1 MLKVRLEDF
10 SPVALADKKIIL
22 PLLLA
27 NDIFFCDYSF
37 ANLFM
42 WGDIFKTR
50 WLFQEE
56 RLWIYNGYDDLMLM
70 PVGKALTLPGLVA
83 VSDMLRRQGKS
94 GNFVL
99 VDQDFVKDNAGLA
112 DFFNVKIDLDN
123 GDYIYSSQKL
133 VDLPGNKLHK
143 KRNLI
148 NQFLALYPD
157 YSASRCRLPI
167 WTPAWNCRKNGA
179 GSAPARK
186 LDFDH
191 ETSALK
197 RALRNFSEL
206 ELQGL
211 KISHGGELFAFSI
224 FSQLSSNMADVHFEK
239 FDPEIKGIG
248 QVINWETAKSLS
260 AKYKYINREQDLGI
274 DGLRQAKKSYSPEY
288 IVSAYFLER
297 KNYFKGKMGAMIFR
311 GIQAPARARAR

>member
-1 MLKVRLEDF
+1 MLKFTLKDF
-10 SPVALADKKIIL
+10 SPITLADRKIIL
-22 PLLLA
+22 PLLLES
-27 NDIFFCDYSF
+27 DVFFCDYSF

-42 WGDIFKTR
+42 WGDIYSTSWF
-50 WLFQEE
+50 FHDE
-56 RLWIYNGYDDLMLM
+56 RLWLYNGYDDLMLM
-70 PVGKALTLPGLVA
+70 PIGKVLSLPELIA
-83 VSDMLRRQGKS
+83 VSDMLRQEGKN

-99 VDQDFVKDNAGLA
+99 VDPDFVKTHVDLA
-112 DFFNVKIDLDN
+112 DFFKVEIDLDN
-123 GDYIYSSQKL
+123 GDYIYSSRKL

-157 YSASRCRLPI
+157 YVSQPLQPSDLDACLELAEKWCRQRTCLE
-167 WTPAWNCRKNGA
+167 
-179 GSAPARK
+179 

-197 RALRNFSEL
+197 KALRYFDEL

-211 KISHGGELFAFSI
+211 KISHRGELFAFSI
-224 FSQLSSNMADVHFEK
+224 FSRLSSNMADVHFEK
-239 FDPEIKGIG
+239 FDPGIKGSG

-274 DGLRQAKKSYSPEY
+274 EGLRRAKKSYSPEY
-288 IVSAYFLER
+288 IVSAYSLER
-297 KNYFKGKMGAMIFR
+297 K
-311 GIQAPARARAR
+311 P

>member
-1 MLKVRLEDF
+1 MIELDLGLF
-10 SPVALADKKIIL
+10 SPVTLADKKIIL
-22 PLLLA
+22 PLLLD
-27 NDIFFCDYSF
+27 NDVFFCDYSF

-42 WGDIFKTR
+42 WGDIFRTS
-50 WLFQEE
+50 WLFHDE

-70 PVGKALTLPGLVA
+70 PVGKALTLPELVE
-83 VSDMLRRQGKS
+83 VSGMLRRQGKS

-99 VDQDFVKDNAGLA
+99 VDQDFVKDNADLVH
-112 DFFNVKIDLDN
+112 FFNVEIDLDN

-157 YSASRCRLPI
+157 YVCQPLQASDLEACLKLSEKWCRQRS
-167 WTPAWNCRKNGA
+167 CQEM
-179 GSAPARK
+179 
-186 LDFDH
+186 DFDH

-197 RALRNFSEL
+197 RALRNFSKL

-211 KISHGGELFAFSI
+211 KISRGGELIAFSI
-224 FSQLSSNMADVHFEK
+224 FSELNSNMADVHFEK
-239 FDPEIKGIG
+239 FDPEIKGVG

-260 AKYKYINREQDLGI
+260 AKYKYINREQDLGLE
-274 DGLRQAKKSYSPEY
+274 GLRQAKKSYSPEY
-288 IVSAYFLER
+288 VVSAYFLKR
-297 KNYFKGKMGAMIFR
+297 KK
-311 GIQAPARARAR
+311 

>member
-1 MLKVRLEDF
+1 MQEVKLEKF
-10 SPVALADKKIIL
+10 SPITLADKKIIM
-22 PLLLA
+22 PLLLG
-27 NDIFFCDYSF
+27 NDVFFCDYSF

-42 WGDIFKTR
+42 WGDIFRTR
-50 WLFQEE
+50 WLFHDE
-56 RLWIYNGYDDLMLM
+56 RLWIYNGHDDLMLM
-70 PVGKALTLPGLVA
+70 PVGKALTLPELVA
-83 VSDMLRRQGKS
+83 VSDMMRREGKS

-99 VDQDFVKDNAGLA
+99 VDQDFVLANKDLNL
-112 DFFNVKIDLDN
+112 FFNVEIDLDN

-157 YSASRCRLPI
+157 YVCQPLQPSDLDACLVLSEKWCRQR
-167 WTPAWNCRKNGA
+167 NCQE
-179 GSAPARK
+179 

-197 RALRNFSEL
+197 RALGNFSEL

-224 FSQLSSNMADVHFEK
+224 FSRLSSNMADVHFEK

-260 AKYKYINREQDLGI
+260 AQYKYINREQDLGI
-274 DGLRQAKKSYSPEY
+274 EGLRQAKKSYLPEY
-288 IVSAYFLER
+288 VVSAYFLER
-297 KNYFKGKMGAMIFR
+297 KN
-311 GIQAPARARAR
+311 

>member
-1 MLKVRLEDF
+1 MIELSLEMF
-10 SPVALADKKIIL
+10 SPVTLAAKKIIL
-22 PLLLA
+22 PQLQA
-27 NDIFFCDYSF
+27 NDVFFCDYSF

-42 WGDIFKTR
+42 WGDIFKTS
-50 WLFQEE
+50 WFCHDE

-70 PVGKALTLPGLVA
+70 PVGKALTMPDLVA

-94 GNFVL
+94 GDFVL
-99 VDQDFVKDNAGLA
+99 VDQDFVKDNPVLGN
-112 DFFNVKIDLDN
+112 FFNVKIDLDN

-157 YSASRCRLPI
+157 CVCQPLQASDLATCLDLSEKWCRQR
-167 WTPAWNCRKNGA
+167 NCRE
-179 GSAPARK
+179 

-197 RALRNFSEL
+197 RALGNFSAL

-211 KISHGGELFAFSI
+211 KISRGNELFAFSI
-224 FSQLSSNMADVHFEK
+224 FSRLSSNMADVHFEK
-239 FDPEIKGIG
+239 YVPQIKGIG
-248 QVINWETAKSLS
+248 QVINWETAKNL
-260 AKYKYINREQDLGI
+260 AAEYKYINREQDLGI
-274 DGLRQAKKSYSPEY
+274 EGLRQAKKSYSPEY
-288 IVSAYFLER
+288 VVSAYFLER
-297 KNYFKGKMGAMIFR
+297 KK
-311 GIQAPARARAR
+311 

>member
-1 MLKVRLEDF
+1 MLKVKLEDF
-10 SPVALADKKIIL
+10 SAVSLADKKIIL
-22 PLLLA
+22 PLLLD
-27 NDIFFCDYSF
+27 NDVFFCDYSF

-50 WLFQEE
+50 WIFQED

-70 PVGKALTLPGLVA
+70 PVGKALVLPDLVM
-83 VSDMLRRQGKS
+83 VSDMLRREGKS

-99 VDQDFVKDNAGLA
+99 VDQDFVKENNSLA
-112 DFFNVKIDLDN
+112 NFFNVEIDLAN

-148 NQFLALYPD
+148 NQFLSLYPGHACQPLQ
-157 YSASRCRLPI
+157 ASDLDACLELSEKWCRQR
-167 WTPAWNCRKNGA
+167 TCQEV
-179 GSAPARK
+179 
-186 LDFDH
+186 DFDH

-197 RALRNFSEL
+197 RALRNFSGL

-211 KISHGGELFAFSI
+211 KITHGGELFAFSI
-224 FSQLSSNMADVHFEK
+224 FSRLSSNMADVHFEK

-248 QVINWETAKSLS
+248 QVINWETAKRLS
-260 AKYKYINREQDLGI
+260 ANFKYINREQDLGI
-274 DGLRQAKKSYSPEY
+274 EGLRQAKKSYNPEY
-288 IVSAYFLER
+288 IVSAYFLKR
-297 KNYFKGKMGAMIFR
+297 KK
-311 GIQAPARARAR
+311 

>member
-1 MLKVRLEDF
+1 MQKVKLENF
-10 SPVALADKKIIL
+10 SPVTLADKKIIL

-27 NDIFFCDYSF
+27 NDVFFCDYSF
-37 ANLFM
+37 ANLFL
-42 WGDIFKTR
+42 WGDIFKTS
-50 WLFQEE
+50 WLFHDE

-70 PVGKALTLPGLVA
+70 PVGKALTLPELVA
-83 VSDMLRRQGKS
+83 VSDMLRRDGKS

-112 DFFNVKIDLDN
+112 HFFNVEIDLDN

-157 YSASRCRLPI
+157 YLCQPLQPSDLDACLKLSEKWCRQRV
-167 WTPAWNCRKNGA
+167 CEE
-179 GSAPARK
+179 

-197 RALRNFSEL
+197 RALRHFSEL

-211 KISHGGELFAFSI
+211 KISHGGELFAFSV
-224 FSQLSSNMADVHFEK
+224 FSELSSNMADVHFEK

-260 AKYKYINREQDLGI
+260 PTYKYINREQDLGI
-274 DGLRQAKKSYSPEY
+274 AGLRQAKKSYLPEY
-288 IVSAYFLER
+288 IVSAYLLER
-297 KNYFKGKMGAMIFR
+297 KTDGKE
-311 GIQAPARARAR
+311 

>member
-1 MLKVRLEDF
+1 MLKVKLENF
-10 SPVALADKKIIL
+10 SQVTLADKKIIL

-27 NDIFFCDYSF
+27 NDVFFCDYSF

-42 WGDIFKTR
+42 WGDIFKTS
-50 WLFQEE
+50 WLFHDE
-56 RLWIYNGYDDLMLM
+56 RLWIYNGYDDLMLL
-70 PVGKALTLPGLVA
+70 PVGKALTLPELVA
-83 VSDMLRRQGKS
+83 VSDMLRLEGKS

-99 VDQDFVKDNAGLA
+99 VDQDFVQSNKDLNL
-112 DFFNVKIDLDN
+112 FFNVDIDLDN
-123 GDYIYSSQKL
+123 GDYIYSSRKL

-157 YSASRCRLPI
+157 YICQPLQASDLDACLELSGKWCRQR
-167 WTPAWNCRKNGA
+167 TCQE
-179 GSAPARK
+179 

-197 RALRNFSEL
+197 MALRNFSEL

-211 KISHGGELFAFSI
+211 KISRGGELFAFSI

-239 FDPEIKGIG
+239 FDPEIKGSG
-248 QVINWETAKSLS
+248 QVINWETAKILS
-260 AKYKYINREQDLGI
+260 AKYKYINREQDLGLE
-274 DGLRQAKKSYSPEY
+274 GLRQAKKSYSPEY
-288 IVSAYFLER
+288 VVSAYFLER
-297 KNYFKGKMGAMIFR
+297 IK
-311 GIQAPARARAR
+311 

>member
-1 MLKVRLEDF
+1 MIELGLESF
-10 SPVALADKKIIL
+10 APVTLADKKTIL
-22 PLLLA
+22 PLLLD
-27 NDIFFCDYSF
+27 NDIFFCDFSF

-42 WGDIFKTR
+42 WGDIFKTG
-50 WLFQEE
+50 WLLHDE

-70 PVGKALTLPGLVA
+70 PVGKVLSLDELIMA
-83 VSDMLRRQGKS
+83 SDMLRRKGKS

-99 VDQDFVKDNAGLA
+99 VDQDFVKDNPGLA
-112 DFFNVKIDLDN
+112 DYFNVKIDLDN

-148 NQFLALYPD
+148 NQFLALYPG
-157 YSASRCRLPI
+157 YVCQPLQASDLDACLKLAEKWCRQRS
-167 WTPAWNCRKNGA
+167 CQE
-179 GSAPARK
+179 

-197 RALRNFSEL
+197 KALGNFSEL

-211 KISHGGELFAFSI
+211 KVSHGGELFAFSI
-224 FSQLSSNMADVHFEK
+224 FSRLSSNMADVHFEK

-248 QVINWETAKSLS
+248 QVINWETAKKLS
-260 AKYKYINREQDLGI
+260 AQYKYINREQDLGI

-297 KNYFKGKMGAMIFR
+297 KSNLR
-311 GIQAPARARAR
+311 ENVVPA

>member
-1 MLKVRLEDF
+1 MLKFKLEDF
-10 SPVALADKKIIL
+10 SPVMLADRKKIL

-27 NDIFFCDYSF
+27 NDVFFCDYSF

-42 WGDIFKTR
+42 WGDIFKTS
-50 WLFQEE
+50 WLFHDE

-70 PVGKALTLPGLVA
+70 PIGNALSLPELVA
-83 VSDMLRRQGKS
+83 ASDMLRREGKS

-99 VDQDFVKDNAGLA
+99 VDQDFVKANVDLA
-112 DFFNVKIDLDN
+112 DFFKVTIDLDN

-133 VDLPGNKLHK
+133 ADLPGNKLHK

-148 NQFLALYPD
+148 NQFLALYPGYTCQPLKPAD
-157 YSASRCRLPI
+157 LDACLELSEKWCRLR
-167 WTPAWNCRKNGA
+167 TC
-179 GSAPARK
+179 
-186 LDFDH
+186 LEMDFDH

-197 RALRNFSEL
+197 RALHHFNKL

-211 KISHGGELFAFSI
+211 KISLGGELFAFSI
-224 FSQLSSNMADVHFEK
+224 FSRLNSNMADVHFEK

-260 AKYKYINREQDLGI
+260 ATYKYINREQDLGI
-274 DGLRQAKKSYSPEY
+274 EGLRRAKKSYSPEY

-297 KNYFKGKMGAMIFR
+297 KTV
-311 GIQAPARARAR
+311 

>member
-1 MLKVRLEDF
+1 MLKMRLEDF
-10 SPVALADKKIIL
+10 SPVGLADKKTIL

-27 NDIFFCDYSF
+27 NDVFFCDFSF
-37 ANLFM
+37 ANLYM

-50 WLFQEE
+50 WLFHEE

-70 PVGKALTLPGLVA
+70 PVGKGLALPDLVA
-83 VSDMLRRQGKS
+83 VSDMLRREGKS

-99 VDQDFVKDNAGLA
+99 VDQDFVEDNAALA
-112 DFFNVKIDLDN
+112 DFFDVTIDMDN

-157 YSASRCRLPI
+157 YACQPLQASDLDACLVLSEKWCRMR
-167 WTPAWNCRKNGA
+167 TCQET
-179 GSAPARK
+179 
-186 LDFDH
+186 DFDH

-197 RALRNFSEL
+197 RALSHFGEL

-211 KISHGGELFAFSI
+211 KISHGGQLVAFSI
-224 FSQLSSNMADVHFEK
+224 FSRLSSNMADVHFEK
-239 FDPEIKGIG
+239 FDPEMKGIG
-248 QVINWETAKSLS
+248 QVINWETAKLL
-260 AKYKYINREQDLGI
+260 AAEYKYINREQDLGI
-274 DGLRQAKKSYSPEY
+274 DGLRQAKKSYDPEY
-288 IVSAYFLER
+288 VVSAYFLER
-297 KNYFKGKMGAMIFR
+297 KK
-311 GIQAPARARAR
+311 

>member
-1 MLKVRLEDF
+1 MLKVKLEDF
-10 SPVALADKKIIL
+10 SPVGLVDKKIIL
-22 PLLLA
+22 PLLLG

-50 WLFQEE
+50 WLFLED

-70 PVGKALTLPGLVA
+70 PVGKALTLPGLIA
-83 VSDMLRRQGKS
+83 VSDMLLREGKS

-99 VDQDFVKDNAGLA
+99 VDQDFVKDNASLG
-112 DFFNVKIDLDN
+112 DFFHVTIDVDN

-133 VDLPGNKLHK
+133 VDLAGNKLHK

-157 YSASRCRLPI
+157 HKCLPLQASDLGACLELSEKWCRMRTCLE
-167 WTPAWNCRKNGA
+167 A
-179 GSAPARK
+179 
-186 LDFDH
+186 DFDH

-197 RALRNFSEL
+197 RALGHFSAL

-211 KISHGGELFAFSI
+211 KISLGGEMAAFSV

-239 FDPEIKGIG
+239 FAPEIKGSG
-248 QVINWETAKSLS
+248 QVINWETAKFLS

-274 DGLRQAKKSYSPEY
+274 QGLRQAKKSYDPEY

-297 KNYFKGKMGAMIFR
+297 KK
-311 GIQAPARARAR
+311 

>member
-1 MLKVRLEDF
+1 MLKVKLENF
-10 SPVALADKKIIL
+10 SQVTLANKKIIL

-27 NDIFFCDYSF
+27 NDVFFCDFSF

-50 WLFQEE
+50 WLFQED

-70 PVGKALTLPGLVA
+70 PVGKALTLPDLVA
-83 VSDMLRRQGKS
+83 VSDMLHREGKS

-99 VDQDFVKDNAGLA
+99 VDQDFVKDNTGLA
-112 DFFNVKIDLDN
+112 HFFNVEIDLDN
-123 GDYIYSSQKL
+123 GDYIYSSRKL

-157 YSASRCRLPI
+157 YVCQPLQPSDLDACLELSEKWCRQR
-167 WTPAWNCRKNGA
+167 TCQE
-179 GSAPARK
+179 

-211 KISHGGELFAFSI
+211 KISHGGELIAFSI

-248 QVINWETAKSLS
+248 QVINWETAKSLT
-260 AKYKYINREQDLGI
+260 AKYKYINREQDLGLE
-274 DGLRQAKKSYSPEY
+274 GLRQAKKSYSPEY
-288 IVSAYFLER
+288 VVSAYFLER
-297 KNYFKGKMGAMIFR
+297 IK
-311 GIQAPARARAR
+311 

>member
-1 MLKVRLEDF
+1 MLKVKLENF
-10 SPVALADKKIIL
+10 SSVTLADKKIIL

-27 NDIFFCDYSF
+27 NDVFFCDYSF

-42 WGDIFKTR
+42 WGDIFKTS
-50 WLFQEE
+50 WLFHDE
-56 RLWIYNGYDDLMLM
+56 RLWIYNGYGDLMLM
-70 PVGKALTLPGLVA
+70 PVGKALSLSELVA
-83 VSDMLRRQGKS
+83 VSDMLRREGKS

-99 VDQDFVKDNAGLA
+99 VDQDFVKDNAGLNQ
-112 DFFNVKIDLDN
+112 FFNVEIDLDN

-157 YSASRCRLPI
+157 YVCQPLQPSDLDACLELSGKWCRQH
-167 WTPAWNCRKNGA
+167 TCQE
-179 GSAPARK
+179 

-224 FSQLSSNMADVHFEK
+224 FSQLNSDMADVHFEK

-248 QVINWETAKSLS
+248 QVINWKTAKSLS

-274 DGLRQAKKSYSPEY
+274 KGLRQAKKSYSPEY
-288 IVSAYFLER
+288 VVSAYFLER
-297 KNYFKGKMGAMIFR
+297 KN
-311 GIQAPARARAR
+311 

>member
-1 MLKVRLEDF
+1 MLKFTLKDF
-10 SPVALADKKIIL
+10 SPITLDDRKIIQ
-22 PLLLA
+22 PLLL
-27 NDIFFCDYSF
+27 DSDVFFCDYSF

-42 WGDIFKTR
+42 WGDIFRTS
-50 WLFQEE
+50 WFFHDE
-56 RLWIYNGYDDLMLM
+56 RLWLYNGYDDLMLM
-70 PVGKALTLPGLVA
+70 PIGKALSLPELVA
-83 VSDMLRRQGKS
+83 VSDMLRQEGKK

-99 VDQDFVKDNAGLA
+99 VDPDFVKAHVELT
-112 DFFNVKIDLDN
+112 DFFNVEIDLDN
-123 GDYIYSSQKL
+123 GDYIYSSRKL

-157 YSASRCRLPI
+157 YVSQPLQASDLDACLELAEKWCRQRTCLE
-167 WTPAWNCRKNGA
+167 
-179 GSAPARK
+179 
-186 LDFDH
+186 LDFEH

-197 RALRNFSEL
+197 KALRYFDEL

-211 KISHGGELFAFSI
+211 KISHRSELFAFSI
-224 FSQLSSNMADVHFEK
+224 FSRMSSNMADVHFEK
-239 FDPEIKGIG
+239 FDPGIKGSG

-274 DGLRQAKKSYSPEY
+274 EGLRRAKKSYSPEY

-297 KNYFKGKMGAMIFR
+297 K
-311 GIQAPARARAR
+311 P